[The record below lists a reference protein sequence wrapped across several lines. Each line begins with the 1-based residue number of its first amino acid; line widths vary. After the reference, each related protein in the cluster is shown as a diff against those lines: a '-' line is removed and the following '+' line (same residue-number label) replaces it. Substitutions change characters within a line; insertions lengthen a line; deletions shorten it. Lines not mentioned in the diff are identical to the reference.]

1 MTQQDWI
8 DIRVLAPDSDLTI
21 RGVECAHGAVFGVS
35 GQDDEGVLQL
45 TDGEG
50 LKIPDGQVGRLAAC
64 VFGGMAQARKI
75 AFELW
80 DGDAS
85 LGNLTCSS
93 PGGNAHV
100 FWHWKSASDAY
111 QVCLDDESAR
121 EGTAQGLSVLCMR
134 KEPHYSA
141 PDTCR
146 QSVAFS
152 VL

>member
-64 VFGGMAQARKI
+64 VIGGMTQARKI
-75 AFELW
+75 AFEIW
-80 DGDAS
+80 SHTGV
-85 LGNLTCSS
+85 LGNLCCFASDGIDRISWT
-93 PGGNAHV
+93 
-100 FWHWKSASDAY
+100 WTSASDDYEVSLDGETDEADGLTGLSL
-111 QVCLDDESAR
+111 VCLRTMDFGNGSHSGAV
-121 EGTAQGLSVLCMR
+121 A
-134 KEPHYSA
+134 YSA
-141 PDTCR
+141 I
-146 QSVAFS
+146 
-152 VL
+152 